1 MGRPAVKGTV
11 DKTARPIRTSMI
23 NQSADNAQ
31 TPVGIAFLEEERIGR
46 KVPVKFD
53 LARMM
58 GILLTAFE
66 SLQTLPERA
75 VADAFGVL
83 HYLIVVLLTH
93 DFHNNQILEFCLFP
107 HFGVLLFQ
115 KDDPLSDIPQQRL
128 SVADRHR
135 QGIHAIYLTECSRCE
150 AGAGTLRVEK
160 QLTAQLGKGNAEELS
175 AAFQPS
181 ENRNGTSQSYRV
193 IFLFLLPLDFR
204 RQAGDLRHDRTDSP
218 SVQRSSFRSL
228 RSSCNFAILPSISA
242 RRLAH
247 SA

>member
-11 DKTARPIRTSMI
+11 DKTARPIRLSVI

-31 TPVGIAFLEEERIGR
+31 TPVGIALLEEERIGR
-46 KVPVKFD
+46 EVPVKFD

-107 HFGVLLFQ
+107 HFGVLFQ

-128 SVADRHR
+128 SVADRFHNVVR
-135 QGIHAIYLTECSRCE
+135 
-150 AGAGTLRVEK
+150 
-160 QLTAQLGKGNAEELS
+160 S
-175 AAFQPS
+175 ANILQHFQ
-181 ENRNGTSQSYRV
+181 
-193 IFLFLLPLDFR
+193 
-204 RQAGDLRHDRTDSP
+204 
-218 SVQRSSFRSL
+218 
-228 RSSCNFAILPSISA
+228 
-242 RRLAH
+242 
-247 SA
+247 

>member
-93 DFHNNQILEFCLFP
+93 DFHNVRF
-107 HFGVLLFQ
+107 
-115 KDDPLSDIPQQRL
+115 
-128 SVADRHR
+128 
-135 QGIHAIYLTECSRCE
+135 
-150 AGAGTLRVEK
+150 
-160 QLTAQLGKGNAEELS
+160 
-175 AAFQPS
+175 
-181 ENRNGTSQSYRV
+181 
-193 IFLFLLPLDFR
+193 
-204 RQAGDLRHDRTDSP
+204 
-218 SVQRSSFRSL
+218 
-228 RSSCNFAILPSISA
+228 
-242 RRLAH
+242 
-247 SA
+247 

>member
-46 KVPVKFD
+46 EVPVKFD

-66 SLQTLPERA
+66 ALQTFPKRA

-93 DFHNNQILEFCLFP
+93 DFHKAGFLGLFP
-107 HFGVLLFQ
+107 HSGVLFQ
-115 KDDPLSDIPQQRL
+115 KEHPLPDIMQQRF
-128 SVADRHR
+128 SVADRFHNVVR
-135 QGIHAIYLTECSRCE
+135 
-150 AGAGTLRVEK
+150 
-160 QLTAQLGKGNAEELS
+160 S
-175 AAFQPS
+175 ANILQHFQ
-181 ENRNGTSQSYRV
+181 
-193 IFLFLLPLDFR
+193 
-204 RQAGDLRHDRTDSP
+204 
-218 SVQRSSFRSL
+218 
-228 RSSCNFAILPSISA
+228 
-242 RRLAH
+242 
-247 SA
+247 

>member
-1 MGRPAVKGTV
+1 M
-11 DKTARPIRTSMI
+11 S
-23 NQSADNAQ
+23 
-31 TPVGIAFLEEERIGR
+31 
-46 KVPVKFD
+46 
-53 LARMM
+53 
-58 GILLTAFE
+58 
-66 SLQTLPERA
+66 
-75 VADAFGVL
+75 
-83 HYLIVVLLTH
+83 
-93 DFHNNQILEFCLFP
+93 NQILEFCLFP

>member
-128 SVADRHR
+128 SVAD
-135 QGIHAIYLTECSRCE
+135 G
-150 AGAGTLRVEK
+150 G
-160 QLTAQLGKGNAEELS
+160 
-175 AAFQPS
+175 
-181 ENRNGTSQSYRV
+181 
-193 IFLFLLPLDFR
+193 
-204 RQAGDLRHDRTDSP
+204 
-218 SVQRSSFRSL
+218 
-228 RSSCNFAILPSISA
+228 
-242 RRLAH
+242 
-247 SA
+247 